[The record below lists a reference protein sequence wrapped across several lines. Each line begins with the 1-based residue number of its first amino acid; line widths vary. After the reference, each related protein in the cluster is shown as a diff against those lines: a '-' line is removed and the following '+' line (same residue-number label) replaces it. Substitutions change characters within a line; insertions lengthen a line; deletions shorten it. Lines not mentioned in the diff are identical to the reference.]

1 MEIYIKVRSEN
12 IPAGSSQSTNSAFIT
27 FVAVDQMGKP
37 IDVPE
42 VVPETDEEKELY
54 EGALRRR
61 QLRLVLAKRM
71 EAKDATELMSYFDDL
86 K

>member
-1 MEIYIKVRSEN
+1 VISEN
-12 IPAGSSQSTNSAFIT
+12 IPASKSEQTNRAFFT
-27 FVAVDQMGKP
+27 FVAVDQSGTP

-42 VVPETDEEKELY
+42 IVPETEQEKEFF

-71 EAKDATELMSYFDDL
+71 NPEDAQELKSLF